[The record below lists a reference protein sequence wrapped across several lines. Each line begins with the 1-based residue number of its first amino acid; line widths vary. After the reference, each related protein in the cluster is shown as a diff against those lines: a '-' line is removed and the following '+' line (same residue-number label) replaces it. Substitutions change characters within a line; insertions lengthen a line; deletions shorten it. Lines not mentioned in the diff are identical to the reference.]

1 MLIQSYF
8 LINQSIR
15 YQTHQ
20 LRHVSENFCATVSCY
35 RYDENDHIQWNVF
48 DYVNDENGEV
58 GNFFPNTDFTF
69 GEMRR
74 IVLKEMQNG
83 MENTHWGLPPTGQS
97 KEVPPD
103 SDMLK
108 KNQKIIL

>member
-1 MLIQSYF
+1 MVSIKIGMLFQSYF

-20 LRHVSENFCATVSCY
+20 LRNVSEDFCATVNCY
-35 RYDENDHIQWNVF
+35 RYDENDHIQWNLF

-69 GEMRR
+69 GEMRK
-74 IVLKEMQNG
+74 IVLQEMRNG
-83 MENTHWGLPPTGQS
+83 VGMHSLGLTHNWPIKGGPTRQ
-97 KEVPPD
+97 
-103 SDMLK
+103 
-108 KNQKIIL
+108 